1 LLLLSACSRFPD
13 GLANSSGLVGRHL
26 MMHPFRSVV
35 GVYEDDLESWL
46 GPFGHPIYSAQ
57 FMETDWERGFP
68 RGAKWT
74 LMPIPGPVELL
85 QRYAA
90 FPAAK
95 RTGARLHEIVARG
108 LGRAF
113 EWSISIEDLPD
124 YDNRVTLDPE
134 LTDSSGLPA
143 PRIHYKLSDYSQ
155 KSIAWNLERAI
166 EAHEAAGAV
175 EVFPIDWGPD
185 TGWHLLGTARMGTD
199 PETSV
204 VDPFGRAHDVPNLF
218 VVDGSVFVTSGA
230 ANPTSTICAIAL
242 RTAQHILQTARLQA
256 VSA

>member
-1 LLLLSACSRFPD
+1 
-13 GLANSSGLVGRHL
+13 

-35 GVYEDDLESWL
+35 GVYEDDLDSWL
-46 GPFGHPIYSAQ
+46 GPFGQPVYSAQ
-57 FMETDWERGFP
+57 FMETDWARGFP

-74 LMPIPGPVELL
+74 IMPIPGPVELL
-85 QRYAA
+85 QRYGE
-90 FPAAK
+90 FPVEE
-95 RTGARLHEIVARG
+95 RIGPRLHAIVARG

-124 YDNRVTLDPE
+124 EGNRVTLDPA

-143 PRIHYKLSDYSQ
+143 PRIHYELSDYSH
-155 KSIAWNLERAI
+155 KSLAFNIERAI
-166 EAHEAAGAV
+166 EAHQAAGAT
-175 EVFPIDWGPD
+175 EIFPIDWGPQ

-218 VVDGSVFVTSGA
+218 IVDGSVFVTSGA
-230 ANPTSTICAIAL
+230 ANPTSTITAIAL
-242 RTAQHILQTARLQA
+242 RTAQHIVQTARLQEVPA
-256 VSA
+256 